1 MGISFVTP
9 EAVKPAHVRPAA
21 KRKPTKAVAPV
32 VSLDQPG
39 RLRVANLMAL
49 LGISR
54 PSVYARVADGR
65 LPAAD
70 GHDGRPYWNTQTVRA
85 YLSGGAK

>member
-9 EAVKPAHVRPAA
+9 DAVKPARVRPAA

-70 GHDGRPYWNTQTVRA
+70 GNDGRPYWNTQTVRA
-85 YLSGGAK
+85 YLQGGQS